1 MDNKKNKEIKTINV
15 EGITYDIT
23 DPNVPEWVR
32 SIAESQIE
40 EWNNANDYEL
50 NTHKPSINSVELLG
64 DKDSDSLGLQDKMDA
79 MSNFDIENLLG

>member
-1 MDNKKNKEIKTINV
+1 MDNKNKEIRTINV

-23 DPNVPEWVR
+23 DPNVPEWVK

-40 EWNNANDYEL
+40 KWDNANDYEL
-50 NTHKPSINSVELLG
+50 NTNKPSINSIELSG

-79 MSNFDIENLLG
+79 ISNFDIENLLG

>member
-1 MDNKKNKEIKTINV
+1 MDNKNKEIRTINV

-23 DPNVPEWVR
+23 DPNVPEWVK

-40 EWNNANDYEL
+40 EWDNANDYEL
-50 NTHKPSINSVELLG
+50 NTNKPSINSIELSG
-64 DKDSDSLGLQDKMDA
+64 NKDSDSLGLQDKMDA

>member
-1 MDNKKNKEIKTINV
+1 MDNKNKEIKTINV

-23 DPNVPEWVR
+23 DPNVPEWVK

-40 EWNNANDYEL
+40 EWDNANDYEL
-50 NTHKPSINSVELLG
+50 NTNKPSINSIELSG

-79 MSNFDIENLLG
+79 MTNFDIENLLG

>member
-1 MDNKKNKEIKTINV
+1 MDNKNKEIRTINV

-23 DPNVPEWVR
+23 DPNVPEWVK

-40 EWNNANDYEL
+40 KWDNANDYEL
-50 NTHKPSINSVELLG
+50 NTNKPSINSIELSG
-64 DKDSDSLGLQDKMDA
+64 DKNSDSLGLQDKMDA

>member
-1 MDNKKNKEIKTINV
+1 MDNKNKEIRTINV

-23 DPNVPEWVR
+23 DPNVPEWVK

-40 EWNNANDYEL
+40 EWDNANDYEL
-50 NTHKPSINSVELLG
+50 NTNKPSINSIELSG
-64 DKDSDSLGLQDKMDA
+64 DKNSDSLGLQDKMDA

>member
-1 MDNKKNKEIKTINV
+1 MDNKNKEIKTINV

-23 DPNVPEWVR
+23 DPNIPEWVK

-40 EWNNANDYEL
+40 KWDNANDYEL
-50 NTHKPSINSVELLG
+50 NTNKPSINSIELSG

>member
-1 MDNKKNKEIKTINV
+1 MDKKNKEIKTINV

-23 DPNVPEWVR
+23 DPNVPEWVK

-40 EWNNANDYEL
+40 EWDNANNYEL
-50 NTHKPSINSVELLG
+50 NTNKPSINSIELSG

>member
-1 MDNKKNKEIKTINV
+1 MDNKNKEIRTINV

-23 DPNVPEWVR
+23 DPNVPEWIK

-40 EWNNANDYEL
+40 KWDNANNYEL
-50 NTHKPSINSVELLG
+50 NTNKPSINSIELSG

>member
-1 MDNKKNKEIKTINV
+1 MDNKNKEIRTINV

-23 DPNVPEWVR
+23 DPNVPEWVK

-40 EWNNANDYEL
+40 KWDNANDYEL
-50 NTHKPSINSVELLG
+50 NTNKPSINSIELSG

>member
-1 MDNKKNKEIKTINV
+1 MDNKNKEIKTINV

-23 DPNVPEWVR
+23 DPNVPEWVK

-40 EWNNANDYEL
+40 EWDNANNYEL
-50 NTHKPSINSVELLG
+50 NTNKPSINSIELSG
-64 DKDSDSLGLQDKMDA
+64 DKNSDSLGLQDKMDA

>member
-1 MDNKKNKEIKTINV
+1 MDNKNKEIRTINV

-23 DPNVPEWVR
+23 DPNIPEWVK

-40 EWNNANDYEL
+40 EWDNANNYEL
-50 NTHKPSINSVELLG
+50 NTNKPSINSIELSG
-64 DKDSDSLGLQDKMDA
+64 DKDSNSLGLQDKMDA

>member
-1 MDNKKNKEIKTINV
+1 MDNKNKEIRTINV

-40 EWNNANDYEL
+40 EWNNANNYEL

-64 DKDSDSLGLQDKMDA
+64 NKDSDSLGLQDKMDA

>member
-1 MDNKKNKEIKTINV
+1 MDNKNKEIKTINV

-23 DPNVPEWVR
+23 DPNVPEWVK

-40 EWNNANDYEL
+40 EWDNANNYEL
-50 NTHKPSINSVELLG
+50 NTNKPSINSIELSG

>member
-1 MDNKKNKEIKTINV
+1 MDNKNKEIRTINV

-23 DPNVPEWVR
+23 DPNVPEWVK

-40 EWNNANDYEL
+40 EWDNANNYEL
-50 NTHKPSINSVELLG
+50 NTNKPSINSIELSG
-64 DKDSDSLGLQDKMDA
+64 DKDSNSLGLQDKMDA

>member
-1 MDNKKNKEIKTINV
+1 MDNKNKEIKTINV

-23 DPNVPEWVR
+23 DPNVPEWVK

-50 NTHKPSINSVELLG
+50 NTHKPSINSIELSG

>member
-1 MDNKKNKEIKTINV
+1 MDKKNKEIKTINV

-23 DPNVPEWVR
+23 DPNIPEWVR

-40 EWNNANDYEL
+40 KWNNANDYEL
-50 NTHKPSINSVELLG
+50 NTNKPSINSIELSG

>member
-1 MDNKKNKEIKTINV
+1 MDNKNKEIRTINV

-23 DPNVPEWVR
+23 DPNVPEWVK

-40 EWNNANDYEL
+40 KWNNANDYEL
-50 NTHKPSINSVELLG
+50 NTNKPSINSIELSG
-64 DKDSDSLGLQDKMDA
+64 DKDSNSLGLQDKMDA

>member
-1 MDNKKNKEIKTINV
+1 MDNKNKEIKTINV

-23 DPNVPEWVR
+23 DPNVPEWVK

-50 NTHKPSINSVELLG
+50 NTNKPSINSIELSG

>member
-1 MDNKKNKEIKTINV
+1 MDNKNKEIRTINV

-23 DPNVPEWVR
+23 DPNVPEWVK

-40 EWNNANDYEL
+40 EWDNANDYEL
-50 NTHKPSINSVELLG
+50 NTNKPSINSIELSG
-64 DKDSDSLGLQDKMDA
+64 DKDSNSLGLQDKMDA

>member
-1 MDNKKNKEIKTINV
+1 MDNKNKEIRTINV

-23 DPNVPEWVR
+23 DPNVPEWVK

-40 EWNNANDYEL
+40 EWDNANNYEL
-50 NTHKPSINSVELLG
+50 NTNKPSISSIELSG

>member
-1 MDNKKNKEIKTINV
+1 MDNKNKEIKTINV
-15 EGITYDIT
+15 EGVTYDIT
-23 DPNVPEWVR
+23 DPNVPEWVK

-40 EWNNANDYEL
+40 EWDNANNYEL
-50 NTHKPSINSVELLG
+50 NTNKPSINSIELSG

>member
-1 MDNKKNKEIKTINV
+1 MDNKNKEIKTINV

-23 DPNVPEWVR
+23 DPNVPEWVK

-40 EWNNANDYEL
+40 KWDNANDYEL
-50 NTHKPSINSVELLG
+50 NTNKPSINSIELSG
-64 DKDSDSLGLQDKMDA
+64 DKDSNSLGLQDKMDA